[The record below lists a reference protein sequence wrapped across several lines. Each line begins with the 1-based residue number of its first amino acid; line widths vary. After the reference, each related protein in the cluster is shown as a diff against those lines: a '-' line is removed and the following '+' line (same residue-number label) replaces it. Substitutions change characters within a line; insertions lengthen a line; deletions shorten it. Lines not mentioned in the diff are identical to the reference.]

1 MVALQV
7 ENVIASSSLGKE
19 VELVRL
25 GTELEHAQY
34 TRGLTPSVIV
44 DLDGD
49 GAGGRTGLVFG
60 SGKLY
65 VTGVDDLT
73 AGREAV
79 TQPRKAIKVLDPKV
93 SLRKGV
99 KLENMVTRADLGTTL
114 DLTAIAAAV
123 PGADYN
129 PARFAGVVMRLDEPS
144 ASFILFRSGIVVVT
158 DVSSETRARS
168 ALKALSKFLYA
179 ASLIG

>member
-79 TQPRKAIKVLDPKV
+79 TQLRKAIKVLDPKV

-114 DLTAIAAAV
+114 DRPELHHCGRTGGGRVGWDAL
-123 PGADYN
+123 PGGHR
-129 PARFAGVVMRLDEPS
+129 PG
-144 ASFILFRSGIVVVT
+144 RSRQSRRG
-158 DVSSETRARS
+158 R
-168 ALKALSKFLYA
+168 
-179 ASLIG
+179 

>member
-60 SGKLY
+60 SGQLY
-65 VTGVDDLT
+65 VTGIDEQGKTIEVSDPLASELANIAETSTGDIANLVENYLHVSEIFGNELPQSTKLKDAVTKALKSLT
-73 AGREAV
+73 A
-79 TQPRKAIKVLDPKV
+79 
-93 SLRKGV
+93 KGALQSV
-99 KLENMVTRADLGTTL
+99 
-114 DLTAIAAAV
+114 
-123 PGADYN
+123 ADY
-129 PARFAGVVMRLDEPS
+129 AR
-144 ASFILFRSGIVVVT
+144 
-158 DVSSETRARS
+158 
-168 ALKALSKFLYA
+168 K
-179 ASLIG
+179 